1 MTNGIVLM
9 NLADLKEAINQV
21 LDERVTAD
29 FRVESQKEELVSRN
43 ELCKLLGI
51 SDVTLWRMEKE
62 GRLAPIKVGGRNLY
76 NKAEVVA
83 LIKAGKLAKYSRM
96 NEAK

>member
-1 MTNGIVLM
+1 MTQGVVLM

-51 SDVTLWRMEKE
+51 SDVFLWRMEKV
-62 GRLAPIKVGGRNLY
+62 GRLALKKVGRRNLY
-76 NKAEVVA
+76 NKAEGVA
-83 LIKAGKLAKYSRM
+83 LAKAGKLAKYNR
-96 NEAK
+96 

>member
-1 MTNGIVLM
+1 MTQGVVLM

-51 SDVTLWRMEKE
+51 SDVTLWRKEKE
-62 GRLAPIKVGGRNLY
+62 GRLAPT
-76 NKAEVVA
+76 
-83 LIKAGKLAKYSRM
+83 KAGRRNM
-96 NEAK
+96 

>member
-1 MTNGIVLM
+1 M

-51 SDVTLWRMEKE
+51 SDVTL
-62 GRLAPIKVGGRNLY
+62 
-76 NKAEVVA
+76 
-83 LIKAGKLAKYSRM
+83 
-96 NEAK
+96 

>member
-1 MTNGIVLM
+1 M

-62 GRLAPIKVGGRNLY
+62 GRLAPTKVGRY

-83 LIKAGKLAKYSRM
+83 LAKAGKLAKYNR
-96 NEAK
+96 

>member
-1 MTNGIVLM
+1 MTQGVVLM

-51 SDVTLWRMEKE
+51 SDVTLRRMEKE
-62 GRLAPIKVGGRNLY
+62 GRLAPTKVGRRNLY

-83 LIKAGKLAKYSRM
+83 LAKAGKLAKYSR
-96 NEAK
+96 